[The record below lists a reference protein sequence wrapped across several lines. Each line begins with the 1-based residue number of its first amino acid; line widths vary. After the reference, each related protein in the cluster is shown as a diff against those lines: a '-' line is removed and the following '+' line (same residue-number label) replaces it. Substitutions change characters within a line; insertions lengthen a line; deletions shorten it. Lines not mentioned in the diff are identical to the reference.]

1 MVGPETPYTREPG
14 YAERYRD
21 RRFTHGSG
29 RRTDRLEVRAIQS
42 LLAKA
47 KQSID
52 LQGHWLDAPSG
63 AGRLSELL
71 PGTPIRS
78 DRNLTMLQACDRG
91 MPRICASVHQ
101 LPFTDQVFAGVL
113 CMRLLHHIPQSSERR
128 RILSEFRRV
137 SRGPVIL
144 SFFHSISLQHARR
157 KIARQLGKTR
167 SGRCAIRFSVLRED
181 LAAAGLEVVATRPL
195 LRFISEQWLVL
206 ARPR

>member
-1 MVGPETPYTREPG
+1 MVEPETPYAREPG

-29 RRTDRLEVRAIQS
+29 RRTDRLEVQAIQR
-42 LLAKA
+42 LLALASKTT
-47 KQSID
+47 D
-52 LQGHWLDAPSG
+52 LQGDWLDAPSG

-78 DRNLTMLQACDRG
+78 DRNLAMLQACDSR
-91 MPRICASVHQ
+91 MPKVCASLHQ
-101 LPFTDQVFAGVL
+101 LPFTDQAFAGVL

-128 RILSEFRRV
+128 RILSELRRV

-181 LAAAGLEVVATRPL
+181 LAAAGLEVLATRPL
-195 LRFISEQWLVL
+195 LRFVSEQWLVL
-206 ARPR
+206 AKPR